1 MKRLLVLA
9 LSLALGFTAT
19 ACTDSTGPGDAISGT
34 YVLRTIGGAAP
45 PVTIGSLEVIAGRI
59 ILDRNG
65 DYAGVTT
72 LRQNGGSQFEDRI
85 DGYWTVSGNQIS
97 LTDQFDPNNPYI
109 GTVSNRTITI
119 SGFNSGSGYDEVY
132 SK

>member
-9 LSLALGFTAT
+9 LFLALGFTAT
-19 ACTDSTGPGDAISGT
+19 ACTDSTGPGDAVSGT
-34 YVLRTIGGAAP
+34 YTLRTIGGAAP
-45 PVTIGSLEVIAGRI
+45 PVTIGNFEVIAGRI

-65 DYAGVTT
+65 NYSGITT
-72 LRQNGGSQFEDRI
+72 LRQSGGSQFDDRI
-85 DGYWTVSGNQIS
+85 DGFWTVSGNQIY
-97 LTDQFDPNNPYI
+97 LTDQFDQNNPYI

>member
-1 MKRLLVLA
+1 M
-9 LSLALGFTAT
+9 
-19 ACTDSTGPGDAISGT
+19 SGT

-45 PVTIGSLEVIAGRI
+45 PVSIGNLEVIAGRL

-65 DYAGVTT
+65 DYAGITT

-85 DGYWTVSGNQIS
+85 DGYWTVSGNQIY
-97 LTDQFDPNNPYI
+97 LTDQFDQNNPYI

>member
-34 YVLRTIGGAAP
+34 YVLQTIGGATL
-45 PVTIGSLEVIAGRI
+45 PVTLGNEQVIAGRI

-65 DYAGVTT
+65 DYLGITT
-72 LRQNGGSQFEDRI
+72 LRQNGGSQFDDRI
-85 DGYWTVSGNQIS
+85 DGYWTVSGNQIY
-97 LTDQFDPNNPYI
+97 LTDQFDPSRPYI
-109 GTVSNRTITI
+109 GIVSNRTITI